1 MRRASFSVASHIAEG
16 YGKNSKGQY
25 LQSLGHAGGSNSEV
39 QTQLFISGRL
49 RYGNPESYGKID
61 DLSQQVSRMLVSPMS
76 KLEHATN

>member
-1 MRRASFSVASHIAEG
+1 
-16 YGKNSKGQY
+16 
-25 LQSLGHAGGSNSEV
+25 V